1 MKFRYNLVIICLTL
15 AVINLAQGNVKT
27 AVGNIVGIPI
37 VMALA
42 KLLDIILERRK
53 APDDI

>member
-15 AVINLAQGNVKT
+15 AIINLAQGNIKT
-27 AVGNIVGIPI
+27 AMGNIVGIPI

-42 KLLDIILERRK
+42 KLIDIILKKENRK
-53 APDDI
+53 SA